1 MIVPDHIGIIL
12 CYLKK
17 KNLLPLNQ
25 RAKEKVVRLC
35 SVCLRISE
43 WFSKIYQN
51 IFFFFFVIDYTLFLH
66 QSSKKMRV
74 NINGYY
80 NM

>member
-43 WFSKIYQN
+43 WFCKIYQN
-51 IFFFFFVIDYTLFLH
+51 IFFFVIDYTLFLH
-66 QSSKKMRV
+66 QGSKKMRV